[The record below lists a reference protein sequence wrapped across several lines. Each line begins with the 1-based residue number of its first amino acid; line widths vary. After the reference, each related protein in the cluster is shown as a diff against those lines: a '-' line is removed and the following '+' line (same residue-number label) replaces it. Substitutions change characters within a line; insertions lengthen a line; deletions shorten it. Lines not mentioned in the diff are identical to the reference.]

1 ENSVQFIVYN
11 AQGDRVN
18 TAKLDSKGDNMSVPT
33 NCLVCHGG
41 SFTPD
46 TDQVA
51 RQAHFLPFDVFR
63 LKYADDLGIDAP
75 EYTYNAQAE
84 KFRKLNEHVYN
95 AGATDDIKG
104 MIDSMYGGPGKV
116 SIANTPAQEYVP
128 ESWQQAGKAKV
139 YNAVVK
145 PYCRTCHVAR
155 EEAPGFIW
163 EKYENFNDNVGSM
176 PHLVCETHD
185 MPNAEQTLKNFWKSS
200 ARAHLAGAFPNA
212 GASSGASWGACTP

>member
-1 ENSVQFIVYN
+1 PDLGLGREMHCTTYKVQELTGHACYVANYDGVGGDTPSFPTDPHNALSDAINTTRAIARVAMVYNPRAAQLGQPENSVQFIVYN

-116 SIANTPAQEYVP
+116 SIANTPAQEY
-128 ESWQQAGKAKV
+128 
-139 YNAVVK
+139 
-145 PYCRTCHVAR
+145 
-155 EEAPGFIW
+155 
-163 EKYENFNDNVGSM
+163 
-176 PHLVCETHD
+176 
-185 MPNAEQTLKNFWKSS
+185 
-200 ARAHLAGAFPNA
+200 
-212 GASSGASWGACTP
+212 